1 MTEEPEYLLDA
12 SAVLALIQ
20 NEPGA
25 DRVAGML
32 STAAISAVNLAE
44 VVTILVRRSGDPE
57 TAIRM
62 LLLLNL
68 RVLAWEESS
77 AHRSRVF
84 AYLADAG
91 ISLGDRACITEGMS
105 FAKTRIATTDRAWK
119 NIKGAA
125 ARVILIR

>member
-1 MTEEPEYLLDA
+1 MMEEPEYVLDA

-32 STAAISAVNLAE
+32 ATAAISAVNLAE
-44 VVTILVRRSGDPE
+44 VITILVRRSGD
-57 TAIRM
+57 ADAAVRM

-68 RVLAWEESS
+68 QVLAWGESS
-77 AHRSRVF
+77 AHHSRMF

-91 ISLGDRACITEGMS
+91 LSLGDRACITEVMR
-105 FAKTRIATTDRAWK
+105 FKKTRIATTDRTWK
-119 NIKGAA
+119 KVRSVA
-125 ARVILIR
+125 ARVILVR